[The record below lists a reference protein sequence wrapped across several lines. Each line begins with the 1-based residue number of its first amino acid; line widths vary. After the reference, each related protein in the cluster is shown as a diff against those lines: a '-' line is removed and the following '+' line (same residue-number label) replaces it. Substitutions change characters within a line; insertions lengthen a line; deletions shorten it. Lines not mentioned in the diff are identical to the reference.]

1 MSSAIRC
8 LDAAPVGM
16 PLVVRRNIGRDDAS
30 GERRTV
36 PQRSAPSSRPATPS
50 DVLGL
55 ELFGREL
62 YPELILAL
70 AALLTAVAGVLSA
83 WAALRR
89 TKTNTQ
95 KTAEQECLERIKAA
109 YQETEQ
115 MAQALHNLR
124 TKGILE

>member
-1 MSSAIRC
+1 MGSG
-8 LDAAPVGM
+8 VG
-16 PLVVRRNIGRDDAS
+16 G
-30 GERRTV
+30 G
-36 PQRSAPSSRPATPS
+36 TPS
-50 DVLGL
+50 LTEAARLATHPPNDVVGL

-70 AALLTAVAGVLSA
+70 AALLTAIAGVLSA

-89 TKTNTQ
+89 TKTNTK
-95 KTAEQECLERIKAA
+95 KTAEEECLERIKAA